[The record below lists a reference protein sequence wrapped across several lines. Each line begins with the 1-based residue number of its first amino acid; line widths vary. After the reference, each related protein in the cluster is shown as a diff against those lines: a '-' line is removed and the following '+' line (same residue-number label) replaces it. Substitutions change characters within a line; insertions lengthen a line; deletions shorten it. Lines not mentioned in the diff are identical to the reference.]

1 MRHGEPLRVGPGV
14 DPRDPALS
22 PRGLRQVAAAAGQVI
37 ADGFDVLYSSP
48 LRRALQSA
56 DVIAERTGAR
66 IHVEEGLAE
75 FDRGADYLHYEDGAD
90 IWARYRA
97 GDLTPWGTTLEEFR
111 GRVLSAVERIAD
123 AHPGRRVLAVCHGG
137 VINVMAAHVLG
148 VPDRVE
154 LFPPVYA
161 STSRFE
167 RDDQGVW
174 HVRSLNETTLPA
186 ELLVPSA

>member
-1 MRHGEPLRVGPGV
+1 MRHGEPLRVGPGA
-14 DPRDPALS
+14 DARDPALS

-37 ADGFDVLYSSP
+37 ADGFDVLYASP

-56 DVIAERTGAR
+56 GVIAERTGAE

-75 FDRGADYLHYEDGAD
+75 FDHKVEYLHYEDGAD

-97 GDLTPWGTTLEEFR
+97 GDLTPWGTTLQEFQD
-111 GRVLSAVERIAD
+111 RVLDAVERLAD
-123 AHPGRRVLAVCHGG
+123 AHPGRHVLAVCHGG
-137 VINVMAAHVLG
+137 VINVVANHVMG
-148 VPDRVE
+148 VTDRVQ

-167 RDDQGVW
+167 RDDQGTW

-186 ELLVPSA
+186 ELLVVPA